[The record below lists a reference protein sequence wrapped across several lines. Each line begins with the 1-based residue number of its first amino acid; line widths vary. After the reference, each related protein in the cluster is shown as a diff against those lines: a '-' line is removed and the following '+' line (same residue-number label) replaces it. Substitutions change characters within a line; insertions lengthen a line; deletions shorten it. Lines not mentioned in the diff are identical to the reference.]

1 MPGLRMYPSSL
12 KEFSD
17 WDVLL
22 DFIEDRRVIPIIGS
36 DLLRLSVDGES
47 TTFEQYLADQL
58 AERVGLPASA
68 KEERWPLN
76 DVVCRY
82 VSSGQGAR
90 QNLYPKIRAI
100 LRETPLAPPQPLRQ
114 LAEISHFDLFVTT
127 TFDSLLEKALNEV
140 RFGGQSVADVFVY
153 KAKGGQDLRR
163 PKEQLNRAAIYYLF
177 GRASTVPEYVICDED
192 MLEFLQSLHQE
203 KFRPPLLFDAFR
215 DNHLLLIG
223 LHFADWLA
231 RFFLRAAK
239 PSRLSDPRDVLEI
252 VADGDMNRDHDFVL
266 FLQNFSSRTQI
277 FSGEAGAFVD
287 ELWRRWRARNPDVVV
302 NPAKPR
308 IPPAEVMPEG
318 AIFISYARE
327 DIEAV
332 RELKSGLDAEGL
344 TVWFDMDRLG
354 AGDAWDNKIRRN
366 IQTCALFIAVTS
378 VNTENREEGYFRRE
392 WRYAVD
398 RSWNMA
404 DDKPFIVPVIVDETA
419 HPSRIPDR
427 FKGLHMARLP
437 GGQVTG
443 DFVRRLRQ
451 WSPPR

>member
-1 MPGLRMYPSSL
+1 MYPSPS

-22 DFIEDRRVIPIIGS
+22 DFIEERRVIPIIGS
-36 DLLRLSVDGES
+36 DLVRLNVDGES
-47 TTFEQYLADQL
+47 TTFDHYLADRL
-58 AERVGLPASA
+58 AGRLGLPAGA
-68 KEERWPLN
+68 KEERLPLN

-82 VSSGQGAR
+82 VSSGRGAR
-90 QNLYPKIRAI
+90 QDLYPKIRAI
-100 LRETPLAPPQPLRQ
+100 LREAPFAPPQSLRQ

-127 TFDSLLEKALNEV
+127 TVDSLMEKALNEV
-140 RFGGQSVADVFVY
+140 RFGGQQVADVFVY

-163 PKEQLNRAAIYYLF
+163 PKEQLNRATIYYLF
-177 GRASTVPEYVICDED
+177 GRASTVPDYVICDED
-192 MLEFLQSLHQE
+192 MLEFLQSLQQE

-231 RFFLRAAK
+231 RFFLRVAK
-239 PSRLSDPRDVLEI
+239 PGRLSDPRDVLEI
-252 VADGDMNRDHDFVL
+252 VADRDMNRDHDLVL
-266 FLQNFSSRTQI
+266 FLQHFSSRTQI
-277 FSGEAGAFVD
+277 FSGESGAFVD
-287 ELWRRWRARNPDVVV
+287 ELWRRWRARNPDAIV

-327 DIEAV
+327 DLEAV

-354 AGDAWDNKIRRN
+354 AGDAWDDKIRRN
-366 IQTCALFIAVTS
+366 IQACSLFIAVIS

-392 WRYAVD
+392 WRHAVD

-404 DDKPFIVPVIVDETA
+404 DDRPFIVPVIVDETA
-419 HPSRIPDR
+419 RPRRIPER
-427 FKGLHMARLP
+427 FEDAHMTRLP
-437 GGQVTG
+437 GGRVTG
-443 DFVRRLRQ
+443 DFVRRLRE
-451 WSPPR
+451 STPPG